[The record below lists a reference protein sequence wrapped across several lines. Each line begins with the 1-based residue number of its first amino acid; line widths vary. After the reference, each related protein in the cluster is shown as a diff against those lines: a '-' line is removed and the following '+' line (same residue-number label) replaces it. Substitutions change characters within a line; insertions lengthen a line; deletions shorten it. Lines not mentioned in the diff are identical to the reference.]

1 MENERL
7 IDRDDDS
14 VDIYSK
20 PEIALDIFL
29 FLLASWSELG
39 YAVFMGSSVSESVL
53 DPLKRYLYPSLTSE
67 VSNKITQYLNITSE
81 VLSFSDASLTIA
93 TILDIRSK
101 RKKFIKETK
110 KGFNQIR
117 YGEIKKIAFLIN
129 LLIFSSSFA
138 IISFSPWTGL
148 KMKNFNDNFSI
159 PAGITMFLGQMT
171 ILLLQYA
178 DYIFSTPKAMIDFF
192 GLSRDEKK
200 SIVYNLFRSKKG
212 LGLSLRS
219 LSNAVTMGLRFHGIS
234 LCTNKVL
241 FGDSSFKSFYAIIAP
256 ASVVYRILTTQSLK
270 DYRLTFKENNGN
282 QAQILDSTDLPLVP
296 NEPRNKCTGLLLV
309 LLAGLLGMTFLLRTF
324 STPVLYTGPIES
336 PENNYDVKDT
346 ILGCFG
352 LLFGAFA
359 SFQYC
364 KFMWGLG
371 KEATSNLSNHR
382 FFRTTRLPSIA
393 GINNDPHP
401 SYGSIEGGSDESLSS
416 QASLE
421 SKLHP

>member
-7 IDRDDDS
+7 IDRTDHS
-14 VDIYSK
+14 VNIYSK

-53 DPLKRYLYPSLTSE
+53 DPLKRYLYPSLTTE
-67 VSNKITQYLNITSE
+67 VSNRITQYLNITSE

-101 RKKFIKETK
+101 RKKFIEETK
-110 KGFNQIR
+110 KGFRQIK
-117 YGEIKKIAFLIN
+117 YGEIKKIAFLFN
-129 LLIFSSSFA
+129 LLIFSSSFV
-138 IISFSPWTGL
+138 IISLSPWTGL
-148 KMKNFNDNFSI
+148 KMRNFNDDFSL

-178 DYIFSTPKAMIDFF
+178 DYIFSTPKVMVDFF

-200 SIVYNLFRSKKG
+200 SIVTNIFCSKKG

-219 LSNAVTMGLRFHGIS
+219 LSNTVTMGLRFHGIS
-234 LCTNKVL
+234 LFTNKVL
-241 FGDSSFKSFYAIIAP
+241 FGDSNFRTFYSIVAP

-270 DYRLTFKENNGN
+270 DYRSTFKENDGTH
-282 QAQILDSTDLPLVP
+282 AQILDSTDLPL
-296 NEPRNKCTGLLLV
+296 EPTETRNKCTGLLLV

-371 KEATSNLSNHR
+371 KEATLNLSSHR
-382 FFRTTRLPSIA
+382 FFRTTRLSAIA
-393 GINNDPHP
+393 SINNDPQP
-401 SYGSIEGGSDESLSS
+401 SYGSTEGDNESLLS
-416 QASLE
+416 QASFG
-421 SKLHP
+421 SRLHP

>member
-7 IDRDDDS
+7 INRTDNS
-14 VDIYSK
+14 VNIYSK

-39 YAVFMGSSVSESVL
+39 YAVFTGSSVSESVL
-53 DPLKRYLYPSLTSE
+53 DPLKRYLYPSLTTE
-67 VSNKITQYLNITSE
+67 ASNRITQYLNMTSE

-93 TILDIRSK
+93 TIIDIRSK
-101 RKKFIKETK
+101 RKKFIEETK

-117 YGEIKKIAFLIN
+117 YGEIKKIAFLFN

-138 IISFSPWTGL
+138 IISLSPWTGL
-148 KMKNFNDNFSI
+148 KMKNFNDAFSL

-178 DYIFSTPKAMIDFF
+178 DYIFSTPKVMIDFF

-200 SIVYNLFRSKKG
+200 SIVTNIFRSKKG

-219 LSNAVTMGLRFHGIS
+219 LSNAVTMGLRFYGIS
-234 LCTNKVL
+234 LFTNKVL
-241 FGDSSFKSFYAIIAP
+241 FGDSSFRIFYSIAAP
-256 ASVVYRILTTQSLK
+256 VSVVYRVLTTQSLK
-270 DYRLTFKENNGN
+270 DYRSTFKENDGIH
-282 QAQILDSTDLPLVP
+282 AQILDSTDLPLDST
-296 NEPRNKCTGLLLV
+296 ETRNKYTGLLLV

-336 PENNYDVKDT
+336 PESNYDVKDT

-371 KEATSNLSNHR
+371 KEATSNLSNHG
-382 FFRTTRLPSIA
+382 FFRTTRLSAIA
-393 GINNDPHP
+393 SINNDLQP
-401 SYGSIEGGSDESLSS
+401 SYGSIEGDESLLS
-416 QASLE
+416 QASLG
-421 SKLHP
+421 SRLHP